1 MVTSRWLFVRYFL
14 EFIMKVD
21 FVFVVLIIIPLVWFK
36 LNGKNDDHDRQHF
49 RILSIIIAFEVGFV
63 VYSVLSIVIV
73 LKAAKSDPLVQ
84 ASGELGTI
92 YVNQKNDVD
101 SKFLKEFFDGYV
113 RSTEWEDY
121 YDTLRVKV
129 KEKKLVSYKDCLKSL
144 FDHDYTRFY
153 KCKFSVENTTG
164 HLSLHGI
171 VKTTVQNGITFA
183 IVEDWVF
190 VEGELLPL
198 DNRPPAVIEIYYDKT
213 TLTKKNY
220 VTNYSLADYHTEFY

>member
-1 MVTSRWLFVRYFL
+1 MRYFL
-14 EFIMKVD
+14 EFVAKVD

-49 RILSIIIAFEVGFV
+49 RIISIIMAFEVGFV
-63 VYSVLSIVIV
+63 VYSILSAVIV
-73 LKAAKSDPLVQ
+73 LKEAKSDPLVQ
-84 ASGELGTI
+84 TSEELKTI
-92 YVNQKNDVD
+92 YVNQKNDLD
-101 SKFLKEFFDGYV
+101 SRFLEEFFDGYV

-121 YDTLRVKV
+121 YDTLRIKV
-129 KEKKLVSYKDCLKSL
+129 KEKKSVSYRDCLKSL

-164 HLSLHGI
+164 YLLLHGT

-183 IVEDWVF
+183 TIEDWVF

-198 DNRPPAVIEIYYDKT
+198 SNRPPAVIEIYYDKT

-220 VTNYSLADYHTEFY
+220 VTNYSLAEYHAETY

>member
-1 MVTSRWLFVRYFL
+1 VRYFL
-14 EFIMKVD
+14 EFVLKVD

-49 RILSIIIAFEVGFV
+49 RIISIIMAFEVGFV
-63 VYSVLSIVIV
+63 VYSVLSVVIV
-73 LKAAKSDPLVQ
+73 LRAAKSDPLVQ
-84 ASGELGTI
+84 ASGKLETI
-92 YVNQKNDVD
+92 YVNQKSGID
-101 SKFLKEFFDGYV
+101 SRFLKEFFDGYV

-121 YDTLRVKV
+121 YDTLRVK
-129 KEKKLVSYKDCLKSL
+129 EKKLVSYRDCLKSL

-153 KCKFSVENTTG
+153 KCKLSVENTTG
-164 HLSLHGI
+164 HLLLHGI

-220 VTNYSLADYHTEFY
+220 VTNYSLAEYHAKAY